1 MSEWLRQRRARAR
14 DESERGSMTV
24 WALGM
29 LVATFLFVALLVDG
43 GSMLRRRSEVFG
55 AASAAARVGAQQLD
69 ERQAVEGV
77 AVLEPIAAERA
88 ALAYLNDRGLSGSVS
103 VDGDLVTVEVT
114 ATAKLQM
121 FSLVGGDG
129 VSFTA
134 TASAQ
139 AVKVEP

>member
-1 MSEWLRQRRARAR
+1 MRQWIRRRCELASA
-14 DESERGSMTV
+14 ESERGSMTI

-29 LVATFLFVALLVDG
+29 LVATFLLIALLLDG

-55 AASAAARVGAQQLD
+55 TASATARVGAQQLD
-69 ERQAVEGV
+69 QSQAVEGV
-77 AVLEPIAAERA
+77 AVLDPIAAEQA
-88 ALAYLNDRGLSGSVS
+88 ALDYLTDHGMSGSVS
-103 VDGDLVTVEVT
+103 IEGDRVTVEVS
-114 ATAKLQM
+114 AVADLQM
-121 FSLVGGDG
+121 FNLIGGGG